1 MDARRGTRG
10 LGRSL
15 PRTTLIGV
23 AVAVVV
29 LVVVD
34 VVLVSLALGRTAPE
48 QNGAAGPIPT
58 FSSSPRP
65 GGTPTPGASGTP
77 SASASADATADAS
90 TRHLLSAVDG
100 TEAWRASSPSCSV
113 GEPVLEHSVDGGA
126 TWVAVALGQDVRAV
140 TALRATTDGLSIL
153 AGVGTACTPT
163 VRTSVDDGVTWT
175 AGKRGA
181 AGAGITDRA
190 VELSTGRIESPCADP
205 VDAYEG
211 QYTTVV
217 ACNSQLEWRRNT
229 GAWVSVALPGI
240 QAITDAGDT
249 YTLARLGSST
259 CDGVQVVSL
268 PGARVTSGSQV
279 TPIGCWSGVGSER
292 PVAIDLAGTSLWAW
306 AGDTVA
312 VSPDGGA
319 SW

>member
-1 MDARRGTRG
+1 MDTRRGTRG
-10 LGRSL
+10 LPSSL

-48 QNGAAGPIPT
+48 QNGPAGPIPT
-58 FSSSPRP
+58 FTSSPTAP
-65 GGTPTPGASGTP
+65 ATPGASSTP
-77 SASASADATADAS
+77 SASASANADGAATGS

-100 TEAWRASSPSCSV
+100 KEAWRASSTSCSA

-140 TALRATTDGLSIL
+140 TALRATTDGLSIT
-153 AGVGTACTPT
+153 AGVGDTCTPT

-181 AGAGITDRA
+181 AGAGINDRA
-190 VELSTGRIESPCADP
+190 IELSTGRIESPCADP

-240 QAITDAGDT
+240 QAITDAGDS
-249 YTLARLGSST
+249 YTLARLGSSS
-259 CDGVQVVSL
+259 CEGVQIVSL
-268 PGARVTSGSQV
+268 PAARVTSGSQV
-279 TPIGCWSGVGSER
+279 APIGCWSAAGSER